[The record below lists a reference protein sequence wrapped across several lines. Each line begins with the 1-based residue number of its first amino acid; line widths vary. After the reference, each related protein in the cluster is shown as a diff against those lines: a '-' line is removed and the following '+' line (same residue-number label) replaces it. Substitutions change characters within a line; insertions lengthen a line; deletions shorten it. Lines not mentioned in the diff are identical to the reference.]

1 MIFFRM
7 VGEEISE
14 DQLASIAIRMVK
26 EADSND
32 DHSIS
37 FEEFCKVIHEI
48 DVEKKMSIRFLD

>member
-1 MIFFRM
+1 M

-48 DVEKKMSIRFLD
+48 DIEKKMSIRFLD